1 MNEIELTATLV
12 ENERSGEQIQFQ
24 ILQVEVNALFKKQ
37 LRLSQPWHS
46 LHFIYLLREHYYII

>member
-37 LRLSQPWHS
+37 LCLSQPWHS
-46 LHFIYLLREHYYII
+46 LHFIYLESTTI

>member
-46 LHFIYLLREHYYII
+46 LHFIYLESTTI

>member
-24 ILQVEVNALFKKQ
+24 ILQVEINALFKKQ

-46 LHFIYLLREHYYII
+46 LHFIFREHYYII